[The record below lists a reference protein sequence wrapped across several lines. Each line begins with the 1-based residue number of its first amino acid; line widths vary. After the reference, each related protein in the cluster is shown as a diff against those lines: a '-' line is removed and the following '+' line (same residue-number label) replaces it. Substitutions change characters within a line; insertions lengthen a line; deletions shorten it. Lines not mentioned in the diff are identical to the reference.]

1 MSGGGEGR
9 RGRIFSRGPAERQ
22 TELYRTR
29 VNTAEDFQNAQD
41 AFAAANAELASAEA
55 RLELAKLNLGYT
67 KVLAPVAGY
76 VTKVLSQ
83 NKCINI
89 SSE

>member
-55 RLELAKLNLGYT
+55 RLELAKLNLGLLLDHERPLRQIQSDIKPGRNLT
-67 KVLAPVAGY
+67 D
-76 VTKVLSQ
+76 
-83 NKCINI
+83 
-89 SSE
+89 